1 MTYRIMLLVELT
13 RPQEEEE
20 HTADKGDDADGE
32 EKE

>member
-1 MTYRIMLLVELT
+1 MTHRITKLTEYT